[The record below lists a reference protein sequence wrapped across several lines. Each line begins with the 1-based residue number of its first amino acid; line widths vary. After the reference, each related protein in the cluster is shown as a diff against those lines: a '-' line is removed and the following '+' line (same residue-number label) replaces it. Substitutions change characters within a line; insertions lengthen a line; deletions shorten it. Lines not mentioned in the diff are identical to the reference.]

1 METTFTWEIRVKNC
15 PLLIK
20 KCSHCDSDRFY
31 CSDKFRMNAQK
42 KNIDVWLIYRCV
54 KCDNTCNMTLLSRT
68 KPDLIDKKLFHSFSM
83 NDREVAWQYAFSAG
97 VASRNNLQLD
107 YDSVEYEVINTV
119 SLEDILNMSSEIISI
134 QVKCDFDLS
143 LKLSSLI
150 KRCLPLSSTRLK
162 LLFEKG
168 YISFVLFTWSIVVNA
183 QESDGRYV
191 EVTGSSEIEVVPDE
205 IHFLVQIKE
214 YWQEEY
220 TGKSKKEED
229 FHTKV
234 PLAMIE
240 KDLRK
245 SLRKIGITDDA
256 IRTQEIGDYWR
267 QRGKEFLIGKQLDIR
282 LTDFEQI
289 NSIIRSVNTWGI
301 ESMRIGELKHKD
313 LPMYRKQGKI
323 EALKA
328 AREKASYLVEAMGQQ
343 LGEVIRIIEPADNNI
358 SRYLPFEAQSN
369 VSMGAAATEQYRVI
383 KLRYEMMARFAIK

>member
-20 KCSHCDSDRFY
+20 KCSHCDSGRFY

-68 KPDLIDKKLFHSFSM
+68 KTDLIDKKLFHSFSM

-134 QVKCDFDLS
+134 RVKCDFDLN

-168 YISFVLFTWSIVVNA
+168 YISLLSGKT
-183 QESDGRYV
+183 
-191 EVTGSSEIEVVPDE
+191 SS
-205 IHFLVQIKE
+205 KC
-214 YWQEEY
+214 
-220 TGKSKKEED
+220 
-229 FHTKV
+229 KV
-234 PLAMIE
+234 KNGDTILI
-240 KDLRK
+240 DRK
-245 SLRKIGITDDA
+245 SLID
-256 IRTQEIGDYWR
+256 
-267 QRGKEFLIGKQLDIR
+267 FLG
-282 LTDFEQI
+282 
-289 NSIIRSVNTWGI
+289 
-301 ESMRIGELKHKD
+301 
-313 LPMYRKQGKI
+313 
-323 EALKA
+323 
-328 AREKASYLVEAMGQQ
+328 
-343 LGEVIRIIEPADNNI
+343 
-358 SRYLPFEAQSN
+358 
-369 VSMGAAATEQYRVI
+369 
-383 KLRYEMMARFAIK
+383 

>member
-1 METTFTWEIRVKNC
+1 MEDMKKVC
-15 PLLIK
+15 LL
-20 KCSHCDSDRFY
+20 
-31 CSDKFRMNAQK
+31 A
-42 KNIDVWLIYRCV
+42 
-54 KCDNTCNMTLLSRT
+54 
-68 KPDLIDKKLFHSFSM
+68 
-83 NDREVAWQYAFSAG
+83 
-97 VASRNNLQLD
+97 
-107 YDSVEYEVINTV
+107 
-119 SLEDILNMSSEIISI
+119 
-134 QVKCDFDLS
+134 
-143 LKLSSLI
+143 
-150 KRCLPLSSTRLK
+150 
-162 LLFEKG
+162 
-168 YISFVLFTWSIVVNA
+168 FVLFTWSIVVNA

-328 AREKASYLVEAMGQQ
+328 AREKAKAVVEQLHSMKLKEAAKKVEDGIEETLTYCDFPSEHWTRIRTNNVIERLNREIRRRTRVVGSFPDGNSALMLVCARLRHVAGTQWGNKKYMNMKHLEAA
-343 LGEVIRIIEPADNNI
+343 LED
-358 SRYLPFEAQSN
+358 
-369 VSMGAAATEQYRVI
+369 VSVAG
-383 KLRYEMMARFAIK
+383 

>member
-1 METTFTWEIRVKNC
+1 MEDMKKVC
-15 PLLIK
+15 LL
-20 KCSHCDSDRFY
+20 
-31 CSDKFRMNAQK
+31 A
-42 KNIDVWLIYRCV
+42 
-54 KCDNTCNMTLLSRT
+54 
-68 KPDLIDKKLFHSFSM
+68 
-83 NDREVAWQYAFSAG
+83 
-97 VASRNNLQLD
+97 
-107 YDSVEYEVINTV
+107 
-119 SLEDILNMSSEIISI
+119 
-134 QVKCDFDLS
+134 
-143 LKLSSLI
+143 
-150 KRCLPLSSTRLK
+150 
-162 LLFEKG
+162 
-168 YISFVLFTWSIVVNA
+168 FVLFTWSIVVNA

-245 SLRKIGITDDA
+245 SLRKIGIT
-256 IRTQEIGDYWR
+256 DYWR

>member
-1 METTFTWEIRVKNC
+1 MKNC

-31 CSDKFRMNAQK
+31 CRDKFRMNAQK

-168 YISFVLFTWSIVVNA
+168 YISLLSGKT
-183 QESDGRYV
+183 
-191 EVTGSSEIEVVPDE
+191 SS
-205 IHFLVQIKE
+205 KC
-214 YWQEEY
+214 
-220 TGKSKKEED
+220 
-229 FHTKV
+229 KV
-234 PLAMIE
+234 KNGDTILM
-240 KDLRK
+240 DRK
-245 SLRKIGITDDA
+245 SLID
-256 IRTQEIGDYWR
+256 
-267 QRGKEFLIGKQLDIR
+267 FLG
-282 LTDFEQI
+282 
-289 NSIIRSVNTWGI
+289 
-301 ESMRIGELKHKD
+301 
-313 LPMYRKQGKI
+313 
-323 EALKA
+323 
-328 AREKASYLVEAMGQQ
+328 
-343 LGEVIRIIEPADNNI
+343 
-358 SRYLPFEAQSN
+358 
-369 VSMGAAATEQYRVI
+369 
-383 KLRYEMMARFAIK
+383 